1 VQIIRIW
8 EEKGGTFI
16 LYTILFVPLQLNNKH
31 MSDLQ
36 TYAEA
41 VKVIKDAI
49 LRSQYRAASSANKEQ
64 LSLYYGIGRYVSQN
78 SRDGFWGKGAIEAI
92 SQQLQKEL
100 PGLRGFSATNIK
112 YMRSFYEEWSPV
124 VNRQPMADE
133 NKILTVSGDTEL
145 DEQLLL
151 TEIRQPAA
159 DEFNWNDFVA
169 IGFSHHIE
177 IITKAKS
184 LDARLFYIHESATR
198 FWNKYT
204 LRDYLKADL
213 YNHKGTLPN
222 NFTTTISNAKQALK
236 TVKSFK
242 DEYLLDFINV
252 EELDTEEAD
261 LNERVLEKSIVNNIK
276 RFILTFGQDFIFI
289 GNQYRIEVSGEEM
302 FVDLLFFNRE
312 LNSLVAVELKSG
324 KFRSSYLGQLS
335 TYLSAL
341 DRYARK
347 PHENPAIGILL
358 CRDMNQSFVEFAI
371 RDYDK
376 PMGVATYRAT
386 KDMPE
391 RLRNALPDIEE
402 LKKLL

>member
-1 VQIIRIW
+1 MGSIQS
-8 EEKGGTFI
+8 
-16 LYTILFVPLQLNNKH
+16 YT
-31 MSDLQ
+31 
-36 TYAEA
+36 EA
-41 VKVIKDAI
+41 VRVIKEAI
-49 LRSQYRAASSANKEQ
+49 LRSQYRATSSVNKEQ
-64 LSLYYGIGRYVSQN
+64 LSLYYGIGKYVSEN
-78 SRDGFWGKGAIEAI
+78 SRNGFWGKGAIETI
-92 SQQLQKEL
+92 SGRLQKEL
-100 PGLRGFSATNIK
+100 PGLRGFSASNIK
-112 YMRSFYEEWSPV
+112 NMRSFYEEWSPV
-124 VNRQPMADE
+124 INRQPSADDL
-133 NKILTVSGDTEL
+133 KTLTVVSESEL
-145 DEQLLL
+145 NENLLL
-151 TEIRQPAA
+151 VEIRQPSA
-159 DEFNWNDFVA
+159 DEFNWSDFFA

-177 IITKAKS
+177 IMAKAKT
-184 LDARLFYIHESATR
+184 LEARLFYIHESATR

-213 YNHKGTLPN
+213 YNHRGTLPN
-222 NFTTTISNAKQALK
+222 NFTTTIPSAQQALK
-236 TVKSFK
+236 AVNAFK

-252 EELDTEEAD
+252 EELDTQDED
-261 LNERVLEKSIVNNIK
+261 LNERVLEKSIVDNIK
-276 RFILTFGQDFIFI
+276 RFILTFGQDFIFV
-289 GNQYRIEVSGEEM
+289 GNQYRLEVSGEEM

-341 DRYARK
+341 DTYVRK

-358 CRDMNQSFVEFAI
+358 CRDINQSFVEFAI

>member
-1 VQIIRIW
+1 
-8 EEKGGTFI
+8 
-16 LYTILFVPLQLNNKH
+16 

-36 TYAEA
+36 AYTKA
-41 VKVIKDAI
+41 VRIIKEAI

-64 LSLYYGIGRYVSQN
+64 LSLYYGIGCYVSKN
-78 SRDGFWGKGAIEAI
+78 SRGNFWGKGAIETI
-92 SQQLQKEL
+92 SQQLQREL

-112 YMRSFYEEWSPV
+112 NMRSFYEEWSPI

-133 NKILTVSGDTEL
+133 NQALTAISNSEL
-145 DEQLLL
+145 DELLL
-151 TEIRQPAA
+151 LAKIRQPMA
-159 DEFNWNDFVA
+159 DEFNWSDFVA

-213 YNHKGTLPN
+213 YNHRGILTN
-222 NFTTTISNAKQALK
+222 NFTTTMPSTKQALK
-236 TVKSFK
+236 AVNTFK

-252 EELDTEEAD
+252 EELDTQDED
-261 LNERVLEKSIVNNIK
+261 LNERVLEKSIVDNIK
-276 RFILTFGQDFIFI
+276 RFIMTFGQDFIFI
-289 GNQYRIEVSGEEM
+289 GNQYRAEVSEEEM

-341 DRYARK
+341 DTYVRK

-376 PMGVATYRAT
+376 PMGIATYRAT

-402 LKKLL
+402 LKNLL

>member
-1 VQIIRIW
+1 MDNIQS
-8 EEKGGTFI
+8 
-16 LYTILFVPLQLNNKH
+16 YN
-31 MSDLQ
+31 D
-36 TYAEA
+36 A
-41 VKVIKDAI
+41 VKVIKEAI
-49 LRSQYRAASSANKEQ
+49 LRSQYRAASSVNKEQ
-64 LSLYYGIGRYVSQN
+64 LSLYYGIGKYVSEN
-78 SRDGFWGKGAIEAI
+78 SRNGFWGKGAIETI

-100 PGLRGFSATNIK
+100 PGLRGFSASNIK
-112 YMRSFYEEWSPV
+112 NMRSFYEEWSPV
-124 VNRQPMADE
+124 INRQPSADDL
-133 NKILTVSGDTEL
+133 KTLTVVSESEL
-145 DEQLLL
+145 NENLLL
-151 TEIRQPAA
+151 VEIRQPSA
-159 DEFNWNDFVA
+159 DEFNWSDFFA

-177 IITKAKS
+177 IMAKAKT
-184 LDARLFYIHESATR
+184 LEARLFYIHESATR

-213 YNHKGTLPN
+213 YNHRGTLPN
-222 NFTTTISNAKQALK
+222 NFTSTIPSAQQALK
-236 TVKSFK
+236 AVNTFK
-242 DEYLLDFINV
+242 DEYLLDFINI
-252 EELDTEEAD
+252 EELDEQNKD
-261 LNERVLEKSIVNNIK
+261 LNERVLEKSIVDNIK
-276 RFILTFGQDFIFI
+276 RFILTFGQDFIFV
-289 GNQYRIEVSGEEM
+289 GNQYRLEVSGEEM

-341 DRYARK
+341 DTYVRK

-358 CRDMNQSFVEFAI
+358 CRDINQSFVEFAI

>member
-1 VQIIRIW
+1 MSS
-8 EEKGGTFI
+8 
-16 LYTILFVPLQLNNKH
+16 LNNY
-31 MSDLQ
+31 SQ
-36 TYAEA
+36 A
-41 VKVIKDAI
+41 VKVIKEAI
-49 LRSQYRAASSANKEQ
+49 LRSQYRAASAANKEQ
-64 LSLYYGIGRYVSQN
+64 LSLYYGIGCYVSKN
-78 SRDGFWGKGAIEAI
+78 SREGFWGKGAIETI

-100 PGLRGFSATNIK
+100 PGLRGFSASNIK
-112 YMRSFYEEWSPV
+112 NMRSFYEEWSPV
-124 VNRQPMADE
+124 INRQPMADE
-133 NKILTVSGDTEL
+133 
-145 DEQLLL
+145 
-151 TEIRQPAA
+151 
-159 DEFNWNDFVA
+159 FNWADFVA

-184 LDARLFYIHESATR
+184 LEARLFYIHESATR
-198 FWNKYT
+198 FWNKYV

-213 YNHKGTLPN
+213 YNHRGTLPN
-222 NFTTTISNAKQALK
+222 NFTATMPSTKQALK
-236 TVKSFK
+236 AVNAFK
-242 DEYLLDFINV
+242 DDYLLDFINV
-252 EELDTEEAD
+252 EELDTQDED
-261 LNERVLEKSIVNNIK
+261 LNERVLEKSIMDNIK
-276 RFILTFGQDFIFI
+276 RFILTFGQDFIFV
-289 GNQYRIEVSGEEM
+289 GNQYRLEVSGEEM

-341 DRYARK
+341 DAYVRK